1 MNLTTRSVIRRRWQ
15 LDAQRR
21 RAMRF
26 PVDAPV
32 VFWWHDAIGKRQQ
45 GEGRSYDVSELGAFV
60 LASLCPPAG
69 AQVNLKISIAAVTDA
84 PRSLR
89 MQVHGRVLRV
99 EHVGT
104 GQGRDGFAILSDRAV
119 FDEEDKS
126 TEEENSTTR
135 NKPQSSLRM
144 N

>member
-1 MNLTTRSVIRRRWQ
+1 
-15 LDAQRR
+15 
-21 RAMRF
+21 MRF
-26 PVDAPV
+26 PMDARV
-32 VFWWHDAIGKRQQ
+32 VFWWKDAIGKRQQ
-45 GEGRSYDVSELGAFV
+45 GEGRTYDVSELGAFV

-69 AQVNLKISIAAVTDA
+69 AQVSVKISIEAVPDVA
-84 PRSLR
+84 RSLR
-89 MQVHGRVLRV
+89 MQVEGRVLRV
-99 EHVGT
+99 EQVGT

-126 TEEENSTTR
+126 TEEENSTTG